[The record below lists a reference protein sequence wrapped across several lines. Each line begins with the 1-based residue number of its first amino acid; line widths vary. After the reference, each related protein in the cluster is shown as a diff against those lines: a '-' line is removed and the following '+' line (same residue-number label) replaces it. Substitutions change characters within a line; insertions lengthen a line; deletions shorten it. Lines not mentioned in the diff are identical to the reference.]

1 MEASDETLV
10 SQTLNLGDIS
20 AFEQLV
26 RRHQPRVLLLQR
38 RLVRDPAIAEDL
50 CQETFIRALNK
61 LGTFRATGR
70 FRAWLTKL
78 AYNVFLQHLRHASLT
93 PKNMASIGAD
103 GQLDRECLAMPTTP
117 IVDELPDLPKLLA
130 VLTKEEQT
138 LMVLNYAHGLSNREI
153 SEVLGIPVGTI
164 KSQIHRAKDKIRHRF
179 RIGVT
184 A

>member
-10 SQTLNLGDIS
+10 SQALNLGDIA

-38 RLVRDPAIAEDL
+38 RLVRDHALAEDL
-50 CQETFIRALNK
+50 CQETFIRAWNK
-61 LGTFRATGR
+61 LRTFRATGR
-70 FRAWLTKL
+70 FQAWLTKL
-78 AYNVFLQHLRHASLT
+78 AYNVFLQHHRHASRT
-93 PKNMASIGAD
+93 PKHMASIGED
-103 GQLDRECLAMPTTP
+103 GELDRKCSVMPTTP
-117 IVDELPDLPKLLA
+117 FIDELPDLPKLLA
-130 VLTKEEQT
+130 VLSKEEQT
-138 LMVLNYAHGLSNREI
+138 VMVLNYAHGLSNSEI
-153 SEVLGIPVGTI
+153 SEVLGIPAGTI